1 MRPAFREWLERQPY
15 TDRTRATQLTQA
27 NRLEG
32 AFGDLDAAYDQD
44 KLVSIRSTLEYS
56 KADQRAE
63 RPNPAPFAIDGDV
76 YSNLAGYRATLTYF
90 GKFREDEAGG
100 DANKPR
106 DLDMKA
112 LEQLRK
118 SFLAACPDFPS
129 QRGFEAELGRYW
141 IEERSYK
148 DIILERAAVIL
159 ADPAAS
165 LDALGERML
174 TLVRQPP
181 ANFIDWRTLSTFDS
195 GPAEA
200 RAEVFRALGGMLA
213 SEADAAD
220 AADQCAADIYP
231 ILGTGSLRTL
241 VTTVLA
247 FARPEDAMAVKTRYI
262 ERVVRQL
269 TGAPLFKE
277 ACMTGAE
284 YAALLALAGTIFAIM
299 RDDWGW
305 APRDLWDVQGFL
317 WVASNARNEESDF
330 EETSDDMTVAAP
342 QSVPAAEA
350 TNLIL
355 YGPPG
360 TGKTYATAHRAVAIC
375 DGAAP
380 ASRAAV
386 MERYHELTARKRIS
400 FVTFH
405 QSYAYEDFVEGL
417 RPDSGA
423 DTDSENSGA
432 GFSLKPHPGVFRRIA
447 DLARD
452 NHGKTPEATR
462 SWRDRQVFKMSLGRS
477 GQEEGSR
484 IFREAIEGGYVALGW
499 GGDIDWSDPRYKEF
513 SAIFER
519 WREDHPEA
527 TGYDSNVKQLYA
539 LRSWMTPGDLVIIS
553 DGNSRFRAIAE
564 ITGDYQFVPGD
575 QGEFNHRRPVR
586 WLWRN
591 DQGLPREL
599 IYGRGFIPVSTYNL
613 DPSQIDWPALE
624 QIIAG
629 GGEAAAP
636 AGAPEPYV
644 LIIDEINRA
653 NISKVFGELIT
664 LLEPDKREGAP
675 NAVAVTLPYSGDTF
689 SVPAN
694 LHVIGTMNTADRS
707 IALLDTAL
715 RRRFEFE
722 ELLPDPSS
730 LVSAAA
736 ACGVDLP
743 AVLTG
748 LNHRIEYLFDR
759 DHQIGHAF
767 FISCRS
773 QVDVDR
779 AMRTRVIPLL
789 SEYFYENWEKVR
801 LVLGETRDEGAFI
814 VRTRLR
820 PPSGTDSLE
829 ADDGRW
835 RYTVRSAFDPSAYEQ
850 LKA

>member
-44 KLVSIRSTLEYS
+44 KLASIRSALEYS

-90 GKFREDEAGG
+90 GRFREDEARG
-100 DANKPR
+100 DASKPR
-106 DLDMKA
+106 NLDMTA

-141 IEERSYK
+141 VEERSYK
-148 DIILERAAVIL
+148 DIILDRAAVIL

-165 LDALGERML
+165 PDALGERML

-181 ANFIDWRTLSTFDS
+181 ANFIDWRTLSTFDA

-200 RAEVFRALGGMLA
+200 RAEVFRALGGMLTG
-213 SEADAAD
+213 EADAAD

-284 YAALLALAGTIFAIM
+284 YGALLELAGTIFAIM

-360 TGKTYATAHRAVAIC
+360 TGKTYATAHRAVVIC

-417 RPDSGA
+417 RPDPGGDA
-423 DTDSENSGA
+423 DSENSGS

-452 NHGKTPEATR
+452 NHGNAAEATT

-477 GQEEGSR
+477 GQDEGSR
-484 IFREAIEGGYVALGW
+484 IYRDAIEGGYVALGY
-499 GGDIDWSDPRYKEF
+499 GGNIDWSDPRYDSF
-513 SAIFER
+513 YNIHDR
-519 WREDHPEA
+519 WREDHADA
-527 TGYDSNVKQLYA
+527 TGNDPNIKQLYA
-539 LRSWMTPGDLVIIS
+539 LRSWMEVGDLVVIS

-599 IYGRGFIPVSTYNL
+599 IYGRGFSQVSTYNL
-613 DPSQIDWPALE
+613 DSGQIDWPALE

-629 GGEAAAP
+629 GGDAVAP

-675 NAVAVTLPYSGDTF
+675 NAVVVTLPYSGDTF

-730 LVSAAA
+730 LSSAAT
-736 ACGVDLP
+736 ACGVDLA

-767 FISCRS
+767 FIGCRN
-773 QVDVDR
+773 QIDVDR

-814 VRTRLR
+814 IRTRLR
-820 PPSGTDSLE
+820 PPAGTDSLE